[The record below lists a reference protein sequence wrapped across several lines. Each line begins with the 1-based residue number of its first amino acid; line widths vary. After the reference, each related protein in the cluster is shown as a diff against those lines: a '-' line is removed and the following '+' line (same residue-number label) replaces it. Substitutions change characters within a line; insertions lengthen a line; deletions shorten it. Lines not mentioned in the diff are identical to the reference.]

1 MKRLLIILVV
11 FGALLH
17 ATGDSWGASFQKGL
31 IAYNKKDYAT
41 AIREWAP
48 LAEQGNTIAQLNLG
62 MMYAQ
67 GKGVAQSDSSS
78 VKWFTLAAKSGN
90 AIAQVNL
97 GFMYQYGKGIKK
109 DKKEAVRWYRL
120 AAEQGN
126 IEGQVNLGLMY
137 RSGKGIRQDYILS
150 HMWWSIA
157 SVQGDHDARERKNN
171 IAKKMSPLQIS
182 TSEYLARI
190 CARKNYK
197 GC

>member
-1 MKRLLIILVV
+1 MKQLLTILVV

-17 ATGDSWGASFQKGL
+17 TIGDSWGANFQKGL

-41 AIREWAP
+41 AIREWAT
-48 LAEQGNTIAQLNLG
+48 LAEQGNTLAQLNLG
-62 MMYAQ
+62 MMYAK
-67 GKGVAQSDSSS
+67 GKGVAQNDSSS
-78 VKWFTLAAKSGN
+78 VKWFTLAAKRGN

-109 DKKEAVRWYRL
+109 NKEEAVRWYRL

-137 RSGKGIRQDYILS
+137 RSGKGVRQNYILS

-157 SVQGDHDARERKNN
+157 AVQGNHDAHERKIN
-171 IAKKMSPLQIS
+171 IAKKMSPLQIA
-182 TSEYLARI
+182 TSEYLARK
-190 CARKNYK
+190 CVSNNYK

>member
-1 MKRLLIILVV
+1 MRLLLIFKII
-11 FGALLH
+11 
-17 ATGDSWGASFQKGL
+17 GASALIAGISWSADFQKGL
-31 IAYNKKDYAT
+31 SAYNKKDYLS
-41 AIREWAP
+41 AIDEWRP
-48 LAEQGNTIAQLNLG
+48 LAEQGDAYAQYNLG
-62 MMYAQ
+62 MMYAE
-67 GKGVAQSDSSS
+67 GKGVAQNDSSS
-78 VKWFTLAAKSGN
+78 VKWFTLAAKNGN

-109 DKKEAVRWYRL
+109 DNKEAVSWYRL

-157 SVQGDHDARERKNN
+157 SVQGGHDARERKNN